1 MSSQMLL
8 ANLHAQENGL
18 VSVSFHDFDLCT
30 GGKVSEIQGFYMNH
44 GLLPEKEQA
53 RVGCTL
59 PKPDQKALIR
69 GHKTAVKAAKLLN
82 SGEGANSAF
91 RITDTALVGGPPT
104 EGHARILEGITSF
117 NKTKFLHDTFESTQ
131 YLHFAG
137 EHKPFHETLFNNKNQ
152 AMFDRVYIQSGMCL
166 FSMPMIQGSLDYD
179 GRVDSAKLSYS
190 QPTFYEAEYIARA
203 CSVIADFAAMALKS
217 IGQAKERN
225 QDAQD
230 IPVHIGLD
238 VPNFHYF
245 QSVDSKLRDETCTF
259 TEALQW
265 MQAVEKRSDQISE
278 VFQGFLHVE
287 LLKRDV
293 NPSSIPIEVS
303 RRGHFVAN
311 FIRQALEQSE
321 IPSLPILLESLGT
334 EDKDWNDFYEM
345 LPPKERPQDFRD
357 LAYLFYVY
365 EVTRPALVDNMRSGA
380 AKPTNGRLILTIDD
394 GTERRIYSRS
404 QKLLKKVRNLPGVE
418 RPAALMECYMSR
430 RVFINSNEVGSNLY
444 LDDSSPAK
452 PLMAMCQ
459 RDDTP
464 PPSPTSGA
472 ELGLGVELGPFDLI
486 RTLYGE
492 GTEKTLK
499 ALFADVGLI

>member
-8 ANLHAQENGL
+8 ADLHAQENGL
-18 VSVSFHDFDLCT
+18 VFISFHDFDRCT
-30 GGKVSEIQGFYMNH
+30 GGKDSEIQGFYMNH
-44 GLLPEKEQA
+44 GVLPEKEQA

-59 PKPDQKALIR
+59 PKHDQKALVK

-82 SGEGANSAF
+82 SGEGANAAF
-91 RITDTALVGGPPT
+91 TITETALVGGPPT

-117 NKTKFLHDTFESTQ
+117 NKTKFSHDPFESSH

-137 EHKPFHETLFNNKNQ
+137 EGQPFHDTLFNNKNQ

-179 GRVDSAKLSYS
+179 GRVDSAKLYYS
-190 QPTFYEAEYIARA
+190 QPTFYEAEYIART
-203 CSVIADFAAMALKS
+203 CLVIADFAATALKS
-217 IGQAKERN
+217 IEQAKERN

-265 MQAVEKRSDQISE
+265 MRAVEQRSDQISE
-278 VFQGFLHVE
+278 VFQGFLHIE
-287 LLKRDV
+287 LLKRGV
-293 NPSSIPIEVS
+293 NPSSISIEVS

-311 FIRQALEQSE
+311 FIRQSLEQTE
-321 IPSLPILLESLGT
+321 IPSLLTLLEGLST
-334 EDKDWNDFYEM
+334 EDKVWNDFYEM

-357 LAYLFYVY
+357 LGYLFYVY
-365 EVTRPALVDNMRSGA
+365 EIIRPALVDNMRSGA
-380 AKPTNGRLILTIDD
+380 RNPKNGRLILSVDD

-404 QKLLKKVRNLPGVE
+404 QKLLKKIRNLPGVE
-418 RPAALMECYMSR
+418 RPSALMECYMSR
-430 RVFINSNEVGSNLY
+430 RVFINSNEAGSNLY
-444 LDDSSPAK
+444 LGDPTPAK
-452 PLMAMCQ
+452 PLMAICQ
-459 RDDTP
+459 RDNTP
-464 PPSPTSGA
+464 PPSPISVA
-472 ELGLGVELGPFDLI
+472 EFGPFDLT

-492 GTEKTLK
+492 ETEKALR